1 MCVCVCAALDFR
13 IQTTKEEDFGLVLTT
28 STKASG
34 TCLYWSW
41 SSCLHPK
48 TKREKKQ
55 HTTKNE
61 LATRQTYSIHV
72 SPFKRLFPSALLQ
85 PLRCCMFFGRSDWT
99 SYQTCVRV
107 YIRCVLYTNKKIID
121 KNFSSIEIYWLCM
134 NKLNP
139 KAWWGRTFIT
149 TQLNKLFTIFI

>member
-1 MCVCVCAALDFR
+1 MCLCVRGSRFSNPNNKGGRFRFGVNDINQSIWNMLIPKLKLMPSPQNEERKKTTYNKKWIGNTPNVLDTCKPLQAIVPKCFATAFALLYVFR
-13 IQTTKEEDFGLVLTT
+13 SKWL
-28 STKASG
+28 
-34 TCLYWSW
+34 
-41 SSCLHPK
+41 
-48 TKREKKQ
+48 
-55 HTTKNE
+55 NE
-61 LATRQTYSIHV
+61 LSNMCA
-72 SPFKRLFPSALLQ
+72 
-85 PLRCCMFFGRSDWT
+85 C
-99 SYQTCVRV
+99 V

>member
-1 MCVCVCAALDFR
+1 MCLCVCGSRFSNPNNKGGRFWFGVNDINQSIWNML
-13 IQTTKEEDFGLVLTT
+13 IPKLKLMPSPQNEE
-28 STKASG
+28 
-34 TCLYWSW
+34 
-41 SSCLHPK
+41 
-48 TKREKKQ
+48 RKKK